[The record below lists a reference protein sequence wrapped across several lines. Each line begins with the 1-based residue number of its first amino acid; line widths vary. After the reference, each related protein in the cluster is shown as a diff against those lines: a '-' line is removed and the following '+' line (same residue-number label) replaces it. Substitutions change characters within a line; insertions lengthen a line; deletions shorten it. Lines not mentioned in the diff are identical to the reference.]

1 MPTSSSDRIADI
13 WGERTPHTPRQQ
25 WPVRV
30 DQFLT
35 VAEDEVDEWVESCC
49 VLCSNGC
56 GQDIAVKDGA
66 IVGVRGRS
74 SDRVNH
80 GRLGPKGLFGWQA
93 NNARDRLT
101 RPLVREG
108 DQLVESDWDTAM
120 SLIVSKSK
128 EHLAESGP
136 LSHGFYTTG
145 QLFAE
150 EYFALTALARIGLGT
165 HHLDGNTRLCTATA
179 EWALI
184 ESFGSDGDP
193 GSYDDIDLCDTL
205 FLIGHNVAET
215 QTVLWMRMLDRLD
228 GDEPPRLV
236 VVDPRP
242 TLPAR
247 RADVHLP
254 IRNGTNVMLLNAL
267 LHELIRNDWLNHEFV
282 DEHTMGFQGLA
293 DIVKE
298 YPPRRAA
305 DVCGVD
311 ARDIEAAAE
320 ILGTGDRLVSTV
332 LQGVYQS
339 NQATAAAVQVNNIN
353 LLRGM
358 IGRPGATVFQMNGQ
372 PTAENTRETGANG
385 SLPGYRNWQND
396 NHVKELAALFNV
408 DEMQIP
414 HWAPPTHAMQILRY
428 AEEGSIRFLW
438 IQCTNP
444 ATSLPELHRI
454 RSILEQDRL
463 FVVVQDAWLTE
474 TAVLA
479 DVVLPAAIWGEKTGC
494 MTNAD
499 RTVHLAQK
507 AVEPPGEA
515 RSDLDIFLDYARRM
529 EFTDKDGNPLLPWT
543 EPEQVWTAFTEV
555 TRGRLLDQT
564 GITYDKLRGG
574 SGIQWP
580 CNDEFPEG
588 KERLYSDWVFA
599 TDPDFCE
606 SYGHDLTTGATNES
620 DEYRAHDP
628 AGRALIKGAH
638 YVPPDEGPSEEFP
651 FLLNTGRTAY
661 HFHSRTKTGHAP
673 QLQQAAPDV
682 WVEMNAAD
690 ARSLDLAE
698 GDVVRITS
706 PRAELEAPLR
716 VTGIRPGVVFLPFHY
731 GYWDRGGKLDGPGR
745 AANELTM
752 TKWDPVSK
760 QPIYKTG
767 AVRVEKVR
775 AGVAPAPAPTTT
787 ASRPLDESVPATVG
801 MGADASSV
809 VGPAATRHGKP
820 PKTNPSPDER
830 PAVVEKLPDAMRGE
844 A

>member
-1 MPTSSSDRIADI
+1 VSTTNSDRIADI
-13 WGERTPHTPRQQ
+13 WGERTPHRARQQ
-25 WPVRV
+25 WAPRV

-35 VAEDEVDEWVESCC
+35 VAEEEVDEWVQSCC
-49 VLCSNGC
+49 ILCSNGC
-56 GQDIAVKDGA
+56 GKDIAVKDGRM
-66 IVGVRGRS
+66 VGVRGRAT
-74 SDRVNH
+74 DRVNH

-93 NNARDRLT
+93 NHAQDRLT

-108 DQLVESDWDTAM
+108 GRLVEADWDTAM
-120 SLIVSKSK
+120 SLIVGKSK
-128 EHLAESGP
+128 QLLAESGP

-150 EYFALTALARIGLGT
+150 EYFALMTLARIGIGT

-193 GSYDDIDLCDTL
+193 GSYYDIDLCDTL
-205 FLIGHNVAET
+205 FLVGHNVAET
-215 QTVLWMRMLDRLD
+215 QTVLWMRMLDRLES
-228 GDEPPRLV
+228 GDRPRLV

-242 TLPAR
+242 TMPAR
-247 RADVHLP
+247 YADVHLA

-267 LHELIRNDWLNHEFV
+267 LHEMIRNDWLDDEFL
-282 DEHTMGFQGLA
+282 ENHTMGFEGLA
-293 DIVKE
+293 NIVKE
-298 YPPRRAA
+298 YPPSRAA
-305 DVCGVD
+305 EVCGIE
-311 ARDIEAAAE
+311 ARDIEQAAE
-320 ILGTGDRLVSTV
+320 ILGTGDRLVSTA

-358 IGRPGATVFQMNGQ
+358 IGRPGCTVFQMNGQ

-396 NHVKELAALFNV
+396 DHVIELAELFNV

-414 HWAPPTHAMQILRY
+414 HWAPPTHAMQIFRY
-428 AEEGSIRFLW
+428 AEEGSIKFLW

-444 ATSLPELHRI
+444 ATSLPELRRI

-474 TAVLA
+474 TAILA

-507 AVEPPGEA
+507 AVDPPGEA
-515 RSDLDIFLDYARRM
+515 RSDLEIFLDYARRM
-529 EFTDKDGNPLLPWT
+529 GLSDRDGNPLLPWQDS
-543 EPEQVWTAFTEV
+543 EEVWNAFTRV
-555 TRGRLLDQT
+555 TKGRLLDQS

-574 SGIQWP
+574 SGVQWP
-580 CNDEFPEG
+580 CNEEFPDG
-588 KERLYSDWVFA
+588 KERLYTDWIFA

-606 SYGHDLTTGATNES
+606 SYGHDLTTGASNES

-628 AGRALIKGAH
+628 RGRALIKGAH
-638 YVPPDEGPSEEFP
+638 YVPPDEGPSDEFP
-651 FLLNTGRTAY
+651 FLLNTGRTVY
-661 HFHSRTKTGHAP
+661 HWHSRTKTGHVP
-673 QLQQAAPDV
+673 QLQEAAPDV
-682 WVEMNAAD
+682 WVEMNQAD

-698 GDVVRITS
+698 GDIVRVAS
-706 PRAELEAPLR
+706 PRAEIEAPLR
-716 VTGIRPGVVFLPFHY
+716 ITDIRPGVVFLPFHY
-731 GYWDRGGKLDGPGR
+731 GYWDRGGKPDGVGR
-745 AANELTM
+745 AANELTI

-767 AVRVEKVR
+767 AVRVEKVKE
-775 AGVAPAPAPTTT
+775 GSTPAPAPTTT
-787 ASRPLDESVPATVG
+787 ASRPVGDGVAATAGV
-801 MGADASSV
+801 DAQAQSTT
-809 VGPAATRHGKP
+809 GTAATRRGRP
-820 PKTNPSPDER
+820 PKTNLDRAER
-830 PAVVEKLPDAMRGE
+830 PAVREKVPHSKRGKR
-844 A
+844 